1 MEILQTSRI
10 IPATP
15 NDSMK
20 KEFPLNIY
28 EGETLRNKSL
38 VNSHDQKMNFKISDR
53 KNLKED
59 KENIS
64 PTKSNL
70 KSKN

>member
-38 VNSHDQKMNFKISDR
+38 VNSHD
-53 KNLKED
+53 
-59 KENIS
+59 
-64 PTKSNL
+64 
-70 KSKN
+70 

>member
-38 VNSHDQKMNFKISDR
+38 VNSHDQKMSFKISDR

>member
-38 VNSHDQKMNFKISDR
+38 VNSHDQKMSFKISDR

-64 PTKSNL
+64 PSKSNL